1 MPLLN
6 SLLNV
11 QPCLKTIILSLI
23 PRPSLETA
31 IQALGQSSKKL
42 RDAYPY
48 SNPSSIS
55 FSGPSTTFG
64 FGKPSHSHNQP
75 TFASTNTGMRD
86 SYVISRLRPHI
97 AEFVS
102 TCLSYLP
109 YFSSLPTPEQR
120 PADQPSLA
128 HSHPRGKS
136 SPTETFLFLAAITN
150 HVISHPPLTQ
160 SSLGPL
166 LLPRLCEEWMAWI
179 QKVDETVNRQ
189 GGMFGS
195 ETVESWIR
203 GLDEMAGSKMG
214 EGGENMMGAVRD
226 LWVSKVGWMVGR
238 TVAME

>member
-1 MPLLN
+1 MLPLLN

-23 PRPSLETA
+23 PRPSLDTA

-48 SNPSSIS
+48 FNPSSIS
-55 FSGPSTTFG
+55 FSGASNTFG
-64 FGKPSHSHNQP
+64 FGKPSHSHNQS

-86 SYVISRLRPHI
+86 SYVTSRLRPHI

-109 YFSSLPTPEQR
+109 YFSSLPTRSPGQG
-120 PADQPSLA
+120 PADQPSSA
-128 HSHPRGKS
+128 HSRPAP
-136 SPTETFLFLAAITN
+136 PTETFLFLASITN

-166 LLPRLCEEWMAWI
+166 LLPRLCEEWTGWI
-179 QKVDETVNRQ
+179 QKVDETVNHQ

-238 TVAME
+238 TMAME